1 VSRVREKTSRTVRSG
16 GGRRPT
22 PVGHSRAAPGASR
35 RPHRSASA
43 SSASGGSRA
52 HSVESLEQRPLIG
65 QLISQLAAKKRLSAT
80 FHEAT
85 APSWQMQGEEDRV
98 IIRVVP

>member
-1 VSRVREKTSRTVRSG
+1 
-16 GGRRPT
+16 
-22 PVGHSRAAPGASR
+22 
-35 RPHRSASA
+35 
-43 SSASGGSRA
+43 
-52 HSVESLEQRPLIG
+52 LIG